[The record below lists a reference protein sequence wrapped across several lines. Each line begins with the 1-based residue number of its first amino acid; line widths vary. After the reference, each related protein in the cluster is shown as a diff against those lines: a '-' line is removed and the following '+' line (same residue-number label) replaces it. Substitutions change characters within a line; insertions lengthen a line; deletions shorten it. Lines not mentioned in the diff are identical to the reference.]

1 MIRIHAI
8 CTVGLAAVEVQAEL
22 PIEVVVQNC
31 VCAVGFGV
39 NRRGIHMPVVLHQH
53 CAAAPAERAA
63 VDFLENRGIF
73 RRQRLGVH
81 MVAAA
86 LPARGENQPRA
97 DVLNLEYSAVRDD
110 VLATIEPVQSLGGN
124 LAAAGARHGGFNLL
138 ERRAT
143 CHAVRR
149 QTVFFLECLDG
160 ALGRRAERTVDIC
173 RVETQL
179 LQVGLQR
186 LDWRAGCALAERIV
200 IGAGIAVRV
209 LVGGVELFER
219 FAARHAIRR
228 QVILLLER
236 LDRRNRRIA
245 IIAVNGRVVEAE
257 LFQLRLQIL
266 DRAAGCALAERAVVL
281 VAVRVFVRAVELFER
296 FAARYAIRRQVIL
309 LLKRLDRRNRRIA
322 VAAIDIGVVETK
334 LLQLRL
340 QILDRAAGCAFAERA
355 VAASSSNV
363 NAKFPLQSIC

>member
-1 MIRIHAI
+1 M
-8 CTVGLAAVEVQAEL
+8 GLAAVEVQAEL

-39 NRRGIHMPVVLHQH
+39 NRRGIHMPVVLNQH
-53 CAAAPAERAA
+53 RAATPAERAA

-110 VLATIEPVQSLGGN
+110 VFAAIEPVQSLSGN

-138 ERRAT
+138 ERRAAR
-143 CHAVRR
+143 HAVRR
-149 QTVFFLECLDG
+149 QTVFLLECLDG

-186 LDWRAGCALAERIV
+186 LDCRAGCAFAERIV

-209 LVGGVELFER
+209 LV
-219 FAARHAIRR
+219 
-228 QVILLLER
+228 
-236 LDRRNRRIA
+236 
-245 IIAVNGRVVEAE
+245 
-257 LFQLRLQIL
+257 
-266 DRAAGCALAERAVVL
+266 
-281 VAVRVFVRAVELFER
+281 RAVELFER
-296 FAARYAIRRQVIL
+296 FAARYE
-309 LLKRLDRRNRRIA
+309 
-322 VAAIDIGVVETK
+322 IG
-334 LLQLRL
+334 
-340 QILDRAAGCAFAERA
+340 RASCRER
-355 VAASSSNV
+355 V
-363 NAKFPLQSIC
+363 